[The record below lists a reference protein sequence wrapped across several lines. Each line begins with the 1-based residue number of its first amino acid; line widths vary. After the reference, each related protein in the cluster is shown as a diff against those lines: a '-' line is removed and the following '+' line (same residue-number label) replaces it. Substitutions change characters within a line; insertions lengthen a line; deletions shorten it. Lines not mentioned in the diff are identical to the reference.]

1 MLLEVQLVHAEVGAR
16 VVRAHAVAAGVPLGS
31 ALGEGATAEEAEDR
45 ARARLLAQIGPLAV
59 AAAKPRPDPSA
70 LSGPVGPS
78 LAPGRSRSDPAA
90 PVRMPEPA
98 SLEASEP
105 VEPESEP
112 AAAPAG
118 QSEPEAPLGPAGE
131 PEPVAEPPPDPEDWS
146 AELARLDLALQRLGW
161 KREQESLYLERA
173 FGHPSRSRLT
183 TYADL
188 IAYLRAVESLGM
200 PCDPAVAPLPLR
212 RRDLLSQCDGLLQL
226 LGWDAQ
232 RGRRFLEEQFGRG
245 SRQQL
250 SDDELLRFNMQLES
264 AMLEQ
269 AAT

>member
-1 MLLEVQLVHAEVGAR
+1 MPFSGIAN
-16 VVRAHAVAAGVPLGS
+16 PK
-31 ALGEGATAEEAEDR
+31 DR
-45 ARARLLAQIGPLAV
+45 
-59 AAAKPRPDPSA
+59 
-70 LSGPVGPS
+70 
-78 LAPGRSRSDPAA
+78 
-90 PVRMPEPA
+90 
-98 SLEASEP
+98 
-105 VEPESEP
+105 
-112 AAAPAG
+112 
-118 QSEPEAPLGPAGE
+118 
-131 PEPVAEPPPDPEDWS
+131 
-146 AELARLDLALQRLGW
+146 
-161 KREQESLYLERA
+161 
-173 FGHPSRSRLT
+173 
-183 TYADL
+183 ADL

-250 SDDELLRFNMQLES
+250 SDEELLRFNMLLES

>member
-45 ARARLLAQIGPLAV
+45 ARERLLAQIGPLASSALV
-59 AAAKPRPDPSA
+59 HRPAAVKPPPQPPSSQPSVPQPRPHPA
-70 LSGPVGPS
+70 PIAPSGPVD
-78 LAPGRSRSDPAA
+78 LTPAA
-90 PVRMPEPA
+90 K
-98 SLEASEP
+98 P
-105 VEPESEP
+105 VEPEPEPATEPQAPAEP
-112 AAAPAG
+112 AA
-118 QSEPEAPLGPAGE
+118 
-131 PEPVAEPPPDPEDWS
+131 EPPLDPEDWS

-161 KREQESLYLERA
+161 KREQECLYLERA

-188 IAYLRAVESLGM
+188 MAYLRAVESLGV
-200 PCDPAVAPLPLR
+200 PSDPAAAPLPLR
-212 RRDLLSQCDGLLQL
+212 RCDLLSQCDGLLQL

-232 RGRRFLEEQFGRG
+232 RGRRFLEEQFNRG

-250 SDDELLRFNMQLES
+250 SDDELLRFNMLLET